1 MCCLVTQLR
10 FAYCVESRVG
20 LRSARGD
27 LHFADKVEY
36 RPVSVLV
43 LGVAKAAVIAALHGD
58 QSIRRTQAFMQCGG
72 LLKGTTESWSRGRL

>member
-1 MCCLVTQLR
+1 M
-10 FAYCVESRVG
+10 SPRVG

-72 LLKGTTESWSRGRL
+72 LLKGHHGILVPVDGYDGWGVF